1 VKTLLSLV
9 AKEGSGVTE
18 EEAQLE
24 DEELIDE
31 DNEIQQGKV

>member
-1 VKTLLSLV
+1 
-9 AKEGSGVTE
+9 VTE